1 MDFLIYFVMLLKKK
15 MPNRF
20 KVIDTC
26 MYIVVQSCAVTRVMV
41 TDDDDDFSVQNFY
54 KDKKSYIFLHCHKYR
69 WNKY

>member
-1 MDFLIYFVMLLKKK
+1 

-26 MYIVVQSCAVTRVMV
+26 MYIGVQSRAVTRVMV
-41 TDDDDDFSVQNFY
+41 TDDGDDFSVQNFY
-54 KDKKSYIFLHCHKYR
+54 MDNKSYIFLPCHKYR